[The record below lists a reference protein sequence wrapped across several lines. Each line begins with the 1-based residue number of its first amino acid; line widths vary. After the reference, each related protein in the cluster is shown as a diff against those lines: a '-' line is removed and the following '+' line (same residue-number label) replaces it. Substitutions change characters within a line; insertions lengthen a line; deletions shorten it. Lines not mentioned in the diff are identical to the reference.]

1 MPLHFGG
8 LSYSKDAADAQFVS
22 LFDTHG
28 PRAGVFDQVHA
39 YFTCSLV
46 KVDIVRGTLGAGRL
60 PQAHPL
66 SWWWWQDGFHKL
78 FLSAADIQKAA
89 AEAKAADPKAAEARG
104 SRDAEHRANALV
116 ASGGAAPKRGP
127 GTNNTR
133 FFSYNST
140 NTDA

>member
-1 MPLHFGG
+1 
-8 LSYSKDAADAQFVS
+8 VS

-28 PRAGVFDQVHA
+28 ARAGVFDQVHA
-39 YFTCSLV
+39 NFTCFTTR
-46 KVDIVRGTLGAGRL
+46 KVEIVTA
-60 PQAHPL
+60 
-66 SWWWWQDGFHKL
+66 SWWQDGFHKL

-89 AEAKAADPKAAEARG
+89 AEAKAADARPAEARA

-133 FFSYNST
+133 LYTRFYSDTST